1 MARSPAPL
9 SAARFLPAASAAL
22 LLLAAPPAATGL
34 FVSWPGTA
42 VAQAA
47 EGAGFVAGIT
57 DLPLMAGLA
66 AVQDETMVFDK
77 PAGRI
82 VQAVARGRVD
92 RTAVRAFYA
101 GTLPQ
106 LGWKRVAENRFVREG
121 EVLALELFDGTG
133 QTTVRF
139 VLSPQR

>member
-1 MARSPAPL
+1 MARSSALFL
-9 SAARFLPAASAAL
+9 SAVSTAL
-22 LLLAAPPAATGL
+22 LLFAAPLAA
-34 FVSWPGTA
+34 
-42 VAQAA
+42 
-47 EGAGFVAGIT
+47 ENAGFVAGIT

-66 AVQDETMVFDK
+66 ADQDETMVFDK

-82 VQAVARGRVD
+82 VQTVAHGRVD
-92 RTAVRAFYA
+92 RAAVRAFYA

-121 EVLALELFDGTG
+121 EVLALELLDGTS

-139 VLSPQR
+139 ILSPQR